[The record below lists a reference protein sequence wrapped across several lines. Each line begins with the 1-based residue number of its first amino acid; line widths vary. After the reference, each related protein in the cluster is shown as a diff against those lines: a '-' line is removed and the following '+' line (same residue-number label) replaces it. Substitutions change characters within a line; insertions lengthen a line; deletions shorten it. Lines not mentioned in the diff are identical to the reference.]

1 MSERINARL
10 SQPLAEFVDRM
21 VGKAGLYE
29 TPSEYVRDL
38 IRRDMERRDGQ
49 CVHDAAPHPRSTRRG
64 GLRAAPTGAIPPA
77 STDLAASDR
86 QQFLLVRLRAT
97 TAGPG
102 CHPLLD
108 EVAKPLPGLL
118 FLIAP
123 NQVAGGLSGVAVTAC
138 CDPVIDV
145 PTRRLGQCET
155 HGLATHDEILDGLTL
170 VVNPLPTDLASPV
183 SGSGGVEAGPYPRTI
198 CSNAASIARV
208 CATTS
213 QPGSARNRPRSA
225 RFNCRSARRS
235 AAMQRAMRT

>member
-64 GLRAAPTGAIPPA
+64 GLRAAP
-77 STDLAASDR
+77 
-86 QQFLLVRLRAT
+86 
-97 TAGPG
+97 
-102 CHPLLD
+102 
-108 EVAKPLPGLL
+108 
-118 FLIAP
+118 
-123 NQVAGGLSGVAVTAC
+123 AGGLSGVAVTAC